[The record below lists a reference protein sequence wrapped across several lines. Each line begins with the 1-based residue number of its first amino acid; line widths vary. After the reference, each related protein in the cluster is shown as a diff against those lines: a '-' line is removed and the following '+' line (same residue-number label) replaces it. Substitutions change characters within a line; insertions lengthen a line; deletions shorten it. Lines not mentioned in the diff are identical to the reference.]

1 MKYIEKPDLAI
12 FMDQMDTIVSSMPAD
27 KECLSACFNA
37 IIEALKPERGFV
49 LLYDKETEGLKAF
62 LGHRVELENLF
73 IAEEVSQSIINV
85 VLEDEKPL
93 VTNDA
98 MEDPRFSTKISV
110 LVSGIRSVLCVPLAS
125 SQGFFGLIYIDNRLT
140 KGFYR
145 KEDLDY
151 LVECAH
157 KFSLVVEK
165 CTPDLDYKSA
175 PEEKRPE

>member
-1 MKYIEKPDLAI
+1 MKHIEKPDLAI
-12 FMDQMDTIVSSMPAD
+12 FLDQLDSIASSLPAG

-49 LLYDKETEGLKAF
+49 LLYEKEAAGLKAF
-62 LGHRVELENLF
+62 LGHRVDLQNLF
-73 IAEEVSQSIINV
+73 TAEEVSQSIINV

-93 VTNDA
+93 LTNDA
-98 MEDPRFSTKISV
+98 MDDPRFSTKISV
-110 LVSGIRSVLCVPLAS
+110 LVSGIRSVLCVPLVS
-125 SQGFFGLIYIDNRLT
+125 SRGFFGLIYIDNRMT

-151 LVECAH
+151 LVECAK
-157 KFSLVVEK
+157 KFSLVVER
-165 CTPDLDYKSA
+165 CTPALDYKSA